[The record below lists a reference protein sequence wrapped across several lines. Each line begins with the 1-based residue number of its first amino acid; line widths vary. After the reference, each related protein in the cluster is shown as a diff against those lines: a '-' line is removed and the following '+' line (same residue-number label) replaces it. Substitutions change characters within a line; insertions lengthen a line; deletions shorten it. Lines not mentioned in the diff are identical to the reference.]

1 MMLRAFLVVALL
13 CCCAGVPAMA
23 QSPAGALDETVFTVP
38 TAVKDVYGRAISGPT
53 TVTQFKPAGAGPFPL
68 AIVLHGRGDRA
79 ATARFRYQEAAAWL
93 VARGFVVLVP
103 TRLGYGQ
110 SDHGGDPEDAGVC
123 GRKNFAPA
131 FEAAAAGTSAVIE
144 HARTLPFVDARRIV
158 VLGQSYGGVSA
169 IALAARKID
178 GVVGVVNFSGGAG
191 GDPDKR
197 PGSPCDAA
205 QLAGVFGAYGAAS
218 RVPTLWLYTAND
230 KSMGSSAP
238 ARWFAAY
245 KDAGGVGE
253 FLPLP
258 AVGDDGHM
266 LFTKGFAV
274 WRPHAERF
282 LNSLGFAQAS
292 TPTAS
297 AATSP

>member
-53 TVTQFKPAGAGPFPL
+53 TVPNGRRRSVPA
-68 AIVLHGRGDRA
+68 GDRA
-79 ATARFRYQEAAAWL
+79 ARPRRSIARFRQEAAAWL

-103 TRLGYGQ
+103 TMTTAAIPR
-110 SDHGGDPEDAGVC
+110 
-123 GRKNFAPA
+123 RR
-131 FEAAAAGTSAVIE
+131 AAARTSRRHSKRPPPAPVPSSSTPAPCPLSTRAASNRMARQRHRAGGPQD
-144 HARTLPFVDARRIV
+144 R
-158 VLGQSYGGVSA
+158 
-169 IALAARKID
+169 
-178 GVVGVVNFSGGAG
+178 NFS
-191 GDPDKR
+191 DPDEASAC
-197 PGSPCDAA
+197 SPCDAA

-218 RVPTLWLYTAND
+218 RVPTLWHTAND

-274 WRPHAERF
+274 WRPHAEREF
-282 LNSLGFAQAS
+282 TAQAS
-292 TPTAS
+292 TPTAN